1 MVNVDF
7 TNDKNQIIKLWQK
20 VFGDTAEDIEFFLE
34 ACKNKNCLGLFVNN
48 TLVSMLFLVD
58 CAFGKKRGKY
68 IYAVCTDSNFRNR
81 GYSSLLINKSKEF

>member
-7 TNDKNQIIKLWQK
+7 TNDKNQIMKLWQK

-48 TLVSMLFLVD
+48 TLVSMLFWLT
-58 CAFGKKRGKY
+58 ALLAKKRK
-68 IYAVCTDSNFRNR
+68 IYLRCLHRF
-81 GYSSLLINKSKEF
+81 